1 MDSLLRTTPEEV
13 QSAKEDILLL
23 NEVKRNA
30 TSKASPGGGP
40 GGLPGPL
47 RFVVGMYRKKD
58 QINRTLDN

>member
-30 TSKASPGGGP
+30 SPGGGP
-40 GGLPGPL
+40 VGLPGPL